1 MNESGRDALPD
12 HVRSPSR
19 TIDGAEFD
27 AATWHWRFPTA
38 DGNVVFNFSNLPAAT
53 SDFRAQVR
61 EAFAVLLLANA
72 PERLR
77 RSLGRLRSLLRY
89 LALEHPTRRIEEIS
103 AADVR
108 NYGAS
113 LAADQLYLL
122 RPLRSILLNWARTGV
137 GGLTRDL
144 IDDLPSMKTVGHKVG
159 VAVRTMDPSAGPL
172 TDLEYESFVAAL
184 RQAFVT
190 GKTSLSDYALLVLAV
205 SLGCRSMQLAM
216 MKIGDLDIARRSDG
230 SKAYMLQ
237 VTRLKQG
244 KNIRPRTLFR
254 VRELAPAVGRLLE
267 SQIAL
272 VERWAERNNLPLV
285 DAPLFPSTKTAWHG
299 RRIMPGALEGHY
311 SGRGLASKI
320 ARLLNS
326 LHVISPRTGE
336 PMKLFQT
343 RIRRT
348 LGTRAAAEG
357 LDTPVIADL
366 LDHSWIDSSLVYIE
380 CRPAMIQRI
389 DKALALR
396 IAPLAQAF
404 AGQLA
409 ERSSNDADGQGRV
422 LHIPGKSSL
431 HPIGRCGKSSSCW
444 LAAPLA
450 CYTCPYF
457 NPWRDDV
464 HQLLLDRLL
473 RERDELLASS
483 DLRIASVNDRTI
495 LAVAEVVNRCLESS
509 CGSGA

>member
-1 MNESGRDALPD
+1 
-12 HVRSPSR
+12 
-19 TIDGAEFD
+19 
-27 AATWHWRFPTA
+27 
-38 DGNVVFNFSNLPAAT
+38 
-53 SDFRAQVR
+53 
-61 EAFAVLLLANA
+61 
-72 PERLR
+72 
-77 RSLGRLRSLLRY
+77 
-89 LALEHPTRRIEEIS
+89 
-103 AADVR
+103 
-108 NYGAS
+108 
-113 LAADQLYLL
+113 
-122 RPLRSILLNWARTGV
+122 
-137 GGLTRDL
+137 
-144 IDDLPSMKTVGHKVG
+144 MKTVGHQVG
-159 VAVRTMDPSAGPL
+159 VAVRTMDPSTGPL

-184 RQAFVT
+184 RQSFATAKISV
-190 GKTSLSDYALLVLAV
+190 SDYALLVLAV
-205 SLGCRSMQLAM
+205 SLGCRSMQLALL
-216 MKIGDLDIARRSDG
+216 KAGDLSIARRSDG
-230 SKAYMLQ
+230 SKTYMLRIA
-237 VTRLKQG
+237 RLKQG

-254 VRELAPAVGRLLE
+254 VRDLAPAVGRLLE

-272 VERWAERNNLPLV
+272 VERWAGRRNVPLV
-285 DAPLFPSTKTAWHG
+285 EAPLFPSTKTLTQG
-299 RRIMPGALEGHY
+299 RRIMPGDLEGHY
-311 SGRGLASKI
+311 SGRGLGSKI
-320 ARLLNS
+320 ARILNG
-326 LHVISPRTGE
+326 LRAISPRTGE

-357 LDTPVIADL
+357 LDAPVIADL

-404 AGQLA
+404 AGQLV
-409 ERSSNDADGQGRV
+409 ERSTNDVDGQGKV
-422 LHIPGKSSL
+422 LHISGESSL
-431 HPIGRCGKSSSCW
+431 HPLGRCGKASSCW

-495 LAVAEVVNRCLESS
+495 LAVAEVVNRCLEST
-509 CGSGA
+509 CRSGA

>member
-1 MNESGRDALPD
+1 
-12 HVRSPSR
+12 
-19 TIDGAEFD
+19 
-27 AATWHWRFPTA
+27 
-38 DGNVVFNFSNLPAAT
+38 
-53 SDFRAQVR
+53 
-61 EAFAVLLLANA
+61 
-72 PERLR
+72 
-77 RSLGRLRSLLRY
+77 
-89 LALEHPTRRIEEIS
+89 
-103 AADVR
+103 
-108 NYGAS
+108 
-113 LAADQLYLL
+113 
-122 RPLRSILLNWARTGV
+122 
-137 GGLTRDL
+137 
-144 IDDLPSMKTVGHKVG
+144 MKTVGHQVG
-159 VAVRTMDPSAGPL
+159 VAVRTMDPSTGSL

-184 RQAFVT
+184 RQSFATAKISV
-190 GKTSLSDYALLVLAV
+190 SDYALLVLAV
-205 SLGCRSMQLAM
+205 SLGCRSLQLALL
-216 MKIGDLDIARRSDG
+216 KAGDLSIARRSDG
-230 SKAYMLQ
+230 SKTYMLQ
-237 VTRLKQG
+237 IARLKQG

-272 VERWAERNNLPLV
+272 VERWAARRNVPLV
-285 DAPLFPSTKTAWHG
+285 EAPLFPSTKTLTQG
-299 RRIMPGALEGHY
+299 RRIMPGDLEGHY

-320 ARLLNS
+320 SRILNG
-326 LHVISPRTGE
+326 LRAISPRTGE

-357 LDTPVIADL
+357 LDAPVIADL

-404 AGQLA
+404 AGKLV
-409 ERSSNDADGQGRV
+409 ERSTNDVDEQGRV
-422 LHIPGKSSL
+422 LHISGESSL
-431 HPIGRCGKSSSCW
+431 HPLGRCGKASSCW

-473 RERDELLASS
+473 RERHELLASS

-495 LAVAEVVNRCLESS
+495 LAVAEVVNRCLEFT
-509 CGSGA
+509 CRSGA